1 MDTRT
6 QQPVDVSAQ
15 LQIIKT
21 RMPETY
27 KSIQEKASKVGN
39 KAYELV
45 RRALRGEPNC
55 FWAMENGHV
64 VGTPFSMPEVSR
76 DLAQFM
82 VSFGCAHVCTFVT
95 LPEEL
100 VDGKN

>member
-1 MDTRT
+1 MSN
-6 QQPVDVSAQ
+6 PNEAEVIKAKLDVIRSQ
-15 LQIIKT
+15 
-21 RMPETY
+21 MPETY
-27 KSIQEKASKVGN
+27 KHIQWKAGKVGG

-55 FWAMENGHV
+55 FWACENGHV

-82 VSFGCAHVCTFVT
+82 VSFGSTHVCTFVT

-100 VDGKN
+100 ADGAH